1 MTSSKERSWGK
12 SFGSNY
18 SYSGW
23 CDDYNFPVKEDVRPF
38 GQFYTKRKRLK
49 KIGFHWQ
56 YHFEER
62 VKEEPLYHESA
73 TFHSGYERSSFAS
86 NSLYIAIVGY
96 LKNGGEETLFRY
108 SRIYEERK
116 NNKRLGYE
124 FIRHT
129 YAEFGVRVTR

>member
-1 MTSSKERSWGK
+1 MTSSRRHWVQT
-12 SFGSNY
+12 FDIITY
-18 SYSGW
+18 PRW
-23 CDDYNFPVKEDVRPF
+23 CYDYNFPVNKDVRKV
-38 GQFYTKRKRLK
+38 GRVYTQRKIVK
-49 KIGFHWQ
+49 KIGVHWA
-56 YHFEER
+56 YHFDR
-62 VKEEPLYHESA
+62 RIKEPLYHESA
-73 TFHSGYERSSFAS
+73 TFHSGYERSSFAR